1 MNKKYILIT
10 GGAGFIGSTLA
21 ESLLKKNEN
30 LIIFDNRTDLNNIED
45 IKNIILLINEDI
57 RNYSILEKVFSQYEI
72 EGVIHLA
79 AVSRVIDAQNNPELC
94 KSVNIGGIENILK
107 VSSKQNNKPWVI
119 FGSSREVYGEPKEFP
134 VKEDFPLIP
143 INIYGETKL
152 YGENLLKKYCE
163 KENMKG
169 ITLRFSN
176 VYGNKKDILDRVIP
190 KFVISA
196 LKNETIYIH
205 GGKQSF
211 DFTFISDTVM
221 GIESAVCVLR
231 NKSNNYYNHFH
242 ILCGK
247 PTTLQELI
255 TIIASKLQNYNL
267 DVQYSKE
274 RDYDVNSFYGCTEKT
289 MKELNFKTQISIEE
303 GVDILINLFKE
314 ELL

>member
-21 ESLLKKNEN
+21 ESLLNKNEN
-30 LIIFDNRTDLNNIED
+30 LIILDNRTDLNNISD
-45 IKNIILLINEDI
+45 IKSNIMLFNEDV
-57 RNYSILEKVFSQYEI
+57 RNYTILDKIFSEYNI
-72 EGVIHLA
+72 EGIIHLA

-94 KSVNIGGIENILK
+94 KSINMGGIENILK
-107 VSSKQNNKPWVI
+107 ISSKQIDKPWVI

-152 YGENLLKKYCE
+152 YGENLLKEYCE

-205 GGKQSF
+205 GANKSF
-211 DFTFISDTVM
+211 DFTFIDDTVN
-221 GIESAVCVLR
+221 GIEKAIKKLR
-231 NKSNNYYNHFH
+231 NNMKNNYDVFNISF
-242 ILCGK
+242 GK
-247 PTTLQELI
+247 PIYLENIIDIINKIIKKDIVIKTTE
-255 TIIASKLQNYNL
+255 KNYF
-267 DVQYSKE
+267 DVISY
-274 RDYDVNSFYGCTEKT
+274 YGCINKAQNI
-289 MKELNFKTQISIEE
+289 LDFKAKISIDE
-303 GVDILINLFKE
+303 GIYNLFK
-314 ELL
+314 LLDKKT